1 VHNKLVELH
10 PHTTEGVPSLHLSY
24 WIALLT
30 IMLCVVGV
38 AIYFEAGRMIMGT
51 PLEGLM
57 SYQLTSYSNLLL
69 TASTVLYIAHL
80 WFTSSTVGKWAT
92 GMAVLG
98 VVGVL
103 GALLTRW
110 FEVHQIPRAAQLAAS
125 SLYEVTILFSAV
137 TVMIYLAMEFTY
149 RNRSAGAFV
158 MPIVV
163 CAVGFEIWLVS
174 NGQASPHVLVP
185 ALKGYWMNAHIL
197 ANFIGYGAFAVAA
210 GMGGMYLLRHR
221 AESVG
226 RTAAF
231 PLRVLPGLCQ
241 IDRLIF
247 RAIAIGFPVF
257 TLAMVLGATW
267 AHEVWGRY
275 WSWEPKE
282 TWTLIVWITYAAFLV
297 LRLTNAWAGV
307 RMAWW
312 AILGFV
318 VALFS
323 FIGVNLLHSG
333 LHAFG
338 NLG

>member
-1 VHNKLVELH
+1 VNSKSVDLH
-10 PHTTEGVPSLHLSY
+10 PHTDGVPSLHLLH
-24 WIALLT
+24 WIVLS
-30 IMLCVVGV
+30 IVMLCVTGL
-38 AIYFEAGRMIMGT
+38 AIYFEAGRMISGT

-69 TASTVLYIAHL
+69 AVSTVLYIAHL
-80 WFTSSTVGKWAT
+80 RLTTATVGKWAT
-92 GMAVLG
+92 GMAMLG
-98 VVGVL
+98 VVGAL
-103 GALLTRW
+103 GGLLTRW
-110 FEVHQIPRAAQLAAS
+110 FEVHQVPRALQLAAS

-137 TVMIYLAMEFTY
+137 TVMIYLAMEFAY

-158 MPIVV
+158 MPIVM

-174 NGQASPHVLVP
+174 NGQASPHAQVP

-197 ANFIGYGAFAVAA
+197 ANFVGYGSFAVAA
-210 GMGGMYLLRHR
+210 GMGAMYLLRDG
-221 AESVG
+221 AESAG
-226 RTAAF
+226 RKDVF

-282 TWTLIVWITYAAFLV
+282 TWTLIVWITYAVFIA
-297 LRLTNAWAGV
+297 LRLTNGWAGV

-312 AILGFV
+312 AILGF
-318 VALFS
+318 ALTLFS
-323 FIGVNLLHSG
+323 FVGVNLLHSG

-338 NLG
+338 SLG

>member
-1 VHNKLVELH
+1 
-10 PHTTEGVPSLHLSY
+10 
-24 WIALLT
+24 
-30 IMLCVVGV
+30 MLCVAGFS
-38 AIYFEAGRMIMGT
+38 IYFEAGRMISGT

-80 WFTSSTVGKWAT
+80 RFTSTTVGKWAT
-92 GMAVLG
+92 VMAILG

-103 GALLTRW
+103 GGLLTRW
-110 FEVHQIPRAAQLAAS
+110 FEVHQIPRAAQPAAT

-158 MPIVV
+158 MPIVM

-174 NGQASPHVLVP
+174 NGQASPHVVVP
-185 ALKGYWMNAHIL
+185 ALKSYWMNAHIL
-197 ANFIGYGAFAVAA
+197 ANFIGYGSFAVAA
-210 GMGGMYLLRHR
+210 GMGGMYLLRHS
-221 AESVG
+221 AESGG
-226 RTAAF
+226 RPDVF

-267 AHEVWGRY
+267 AYEVWGRY

-282 TWTLIVWITYAAFLV
+282 TWTLVVWITYAAFLA
-297 LRLTNAWAGV
+297 LRLTKTWAGV

-312 AILGFV
+312 AILGFGV
-318 VALFS
+318 TLFS
-323 FIGVNLLHSG
+323 FIGVNLLYSG

>member
-1 VHNKLVELH
+1 MDNKFVDLHLH
-10 PHTTEGVPSLHLSY
+10 PEGVPTLNLPY
-24 WIALLT
+24 WLALLMV
-30 IMLCVVGV
+30 MLCVAGV
-38 AIYFEAGRMIMGT
+38 SIYFEAGRMISGT

-69 TASTVLYIAHL
+69 TASTVLYISHL
-80 WFTSSTVGKWAT
+80 WFTSAAVGKWAT
-92 GMAVLG
+92 GMAILG
-98 VVGVL
+98 MVGVL
-103 GALLTRW
+103 GGLLTRW
-110 FEVHQIPRAAQLAAS
+110 FEVYQIPRALQLAAS

-158 MPIVV
+158 MPIVM

-174 NGQASPHVLVP
+174 NGQATPHVVVP
-185 ALKGYWMNAHIL
+185 ALRSYWMNAHIL
-197 ANFIGYGAFAVAA
+197 ANFIGYGSFAVAA
-210 GMGGMYLLRHR
+210 GMGVMYLLRHS
-221 AESVG
+221 AE
-226 RTAAF
+226 TAGCPVAL

-247 RAIAIGFPVF
+247 RAIAIGFSVF
-257 TLAMVLGATW
+257 TLAMVLGSTW

-282 TWTLIVWITYAAFLV
+282 TWALIVWLTYAAFLA
-297 LRLTNAWAGV
+297 LRLTKAWAGA

-312 AILGFV
+312 AILGFGIT
-318 VALFS
+318 LFGLV
-323 FIGVNLLHSG
+323 GVNLLHSG
-333 LHAFG
+333 LHTFG